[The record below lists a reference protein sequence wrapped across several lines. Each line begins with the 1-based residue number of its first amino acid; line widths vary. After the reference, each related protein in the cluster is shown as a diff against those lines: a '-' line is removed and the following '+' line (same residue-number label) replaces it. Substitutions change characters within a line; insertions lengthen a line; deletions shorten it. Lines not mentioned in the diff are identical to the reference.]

1 VVGEAAN
8 GEEAVSRF
16 REHNSQI
23 SLVVSDVVMP
33 KKNGREICEEI
44 RSLRPDIKFI
54 FISGYTADII
64 LQKGI
69 VEEGVDFVTK
79 PFSKN
84 EILQKVRNVLD
95 RGES

>member
-1 VVGEAAN
+1 
-8 GEEAVSRF
+8 
-16 REHNSQI
+16 
-23 SLVVSDVVMP
+23 MP

-44 RSLRPDIKFI
+44 QRMRPDIKFI

-69 VEEGVDFVTK
+69 VEEGVEFVTK

-84 EILQKVRNVLD
+84 EILRKVRNVLD
-95 RGES
+95 RGEA